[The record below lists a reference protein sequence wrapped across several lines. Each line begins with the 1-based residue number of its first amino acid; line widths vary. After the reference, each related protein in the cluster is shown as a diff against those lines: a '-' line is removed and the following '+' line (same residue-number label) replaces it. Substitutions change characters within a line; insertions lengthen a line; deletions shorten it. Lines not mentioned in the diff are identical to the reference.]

1 MKYLKTFENIDE
13 LDPFG
18 EEDWDEVDN
27 NYVVKRNQEIINYD
41 AKSFFTDL
49 VKMTP
54 NKDFIGN
61 KWSYEKVSPLNIIVY
76 KSVLNVYKILFTNKY
91 MEHLGFDM
99 EFDNKEDLID
109 FLSECGFGT
118 KDIKLWNF

>member
-61 KWSYEKVSPLNIIVY
+61 KWSYSCSYGPTFQLWEKLNIIVY

-109 FLSECGFGT
+109 FLSECG
-118 KDIKLWNF
+118 